1 MQKIIVI
8 GGGAAGMMSAIWAG
22 KSGHEVIL
30 FERNEKLGKKLFITG
45 KGRCNFTNAAAD
57 VEDLLNTVTSNKKF
71 MYSGFYG
78 FSNLDV
84 MNFFEEAG
92 LAYKV
97 ERGNRVFPLSDHS
110 SDVIG
115 TLQKKLREYN
125 VDIQLNTRVTDL
137 IIEDS
142 ICKGVKVNNKTFLAD
157 KVIVATGG
165 KSYSATGSSGDGYDF
180 GKKAGHSLVAPSPS
194 LVPFVIKESLC
205 KELMGLALKNVS
217 ITIKSKDKKVYSE
230 FGEMLF
236 THFGVS
242 GPIIISASA
251 YIQKYVGNE
260 MKLFIDFKPSLTNEQ
275 LDDRIVRD
283 FDKYKNKQY
292 KNTLDDLLP
301 KKLIPFVIER
311 SKISPEKKVNE
322 ISKTE
327 RGQLVDTLKNFQL
340 TILGLRGFEEA
351 IITKGGITVKEIDPS
366 TMESKKTKNLYF
378 CGEVLDVDALTGGYN
393 LQIAWSTA
401 YLAGISV

>member
-142 ICKGVKVNNKTFLAD
+142 ICKGRSEERRV
-157 KVIVATGG
+157 G
-165 KSYSATGSSGDGYDF
+165 KECRSRW
-180 GKKAGHSLVAPSPS
+180 SP
-194 LVPFVIKESLC
+194 
-205 KELMGLALKNVS
+205 
-217 ITIKSKDKKVYSE
+217 Y
-230 FGEMLF
+230 
-236 THFGVS
+236 H
-242 GPIIISASA
+242 
-251 YIQKYVGNE
+251 
-260 MKLFIDFKPSLTNEQ
+260 
-275 LDDRIVRD
+275 
-283 FDKYKNKQY
+283 
-292 KNTLDDLLP
+292 
-301 KKLIPFVIER
+301 
-311 SKISPEKKVNE
+311 
-322 ISKTE
+322 
-327 RGQLVDTLKNFQL
+327 
-340 TILGLRGFEEA
+340 
-351 IITKGGITVKEIDPS
+351 
-366 TMESKKTKNLYF
+366 
-378 CGEVLDVDALTGGYN
+378 
-393 LQIAWSTA
+393 
-401 YLAGISV
+401 

>member
-8 GGGAAGMMSAIWAG
+8 GGGAAGMMSAIWAA

-57 VEDLLNTVTSNKKF
+57 VEDLLNTVISNKKF

-115 TLQKKLREYN
+115 TLQKKLREYK

-137 IIEDS
+137 IIEDN
-142 ICKGVKVNNKTFLAD
+142 ICKGVTVNNKTFLAD

-165 KSYSATGSSGDGYDF
+165 KSYSATGSSGDGYNF
-180 GKKAGHSLVAPSPS
+180 GKKAGHSLVTPSPS
-194 LVPFVIKESLC
+194 LVPFIIKENLC

-217 ITIKSKDKKVYSE
+217 ITIKSKEKKIYSE

-251 YIQKYVGNE
+251 YIQKYVGSE
-260 MKLFIDFKPSLTNEQ
+260 MNLYIDLKPSLSNEQ
-275 LDDRIVRD
+275 LDDRILRD